1 MPNERHYNELNL
13 ESVGINLPYNMQAEQ
28 SVLGAVL
35 LKPETLTDL
44 VEIIRPEMFY
54 TRQNAQIYSEMLRL
68 FTSDQTI
75 DFVTL
80 LDAVISDGVFPS
92 ADEAKVYLTGLAET
106 VPSISNVKAYA
117 QIVQEKYLVRQLMG
131 VAKDILQDAGDE
143 PDADL
148 LLENAEQRI
157 YEIRSGRDSSALTPL
172 SSSMVETL
180 TNLQK
185 ISGPDAD
192 KYKGIPTGFR
202 LLDTVLTGLGRGDLI
217 ILAARPGMGKTSFA
231 LNIATR
237 VAMQQKVPVA
247 IFSLEMTKE
256 QLTNR
261 ILSAEAGIDSQA
273 FRTGALRAEDWEYLA
288 LATEKLHDAPI
299 YMDDT
304 SGITITEMKAK
315 IRRVNQDPARPNVGL
330 IVIDYLQLM
339 TSGQRSEN
347 RVQEI
352 SSITRNLKIMAKEM
366 NVPIIA
372 LSQLSRAVEKQGNNS
387 SHRPQLSDLRDS
399 GSIEQDADCVLFLYR
414 DSYYA
419 SQNPDGAEVDADTA
433 ECIVAKN
440 RHGETST
447 VPLGWDGAHPLY
459 GCGLQTLMNYER
471 SYRRCAASAPGKSCW
486 TAKHLALAVS
496 GAGPTAW
503 PLCLMRPLAEEKGHR
518 LTVCTVNHGL
528 RGETA
533 DRDESLRPGGLRRLG
548 LPLRVFHAAELEAGV
563 EAPGGGTGRAACGM
577 PALAGGW
584 PTRIDAVATPIL
596 GVTRPRRCCS
606 RLARAPASTARRASG
621 PAAGLSATPA
631 LPDEGRHRGRLPRA
645 CGERW
650 VTDETNDARRLR
662 PQPSA
667 PAHCPPLCGVNS
679 AAERNLAR
687 FCEKAPRRTN
697 TSPGSAGC
705 AAGIGQATDAVAC
718 GGGGTHPA
726 QRRPAVWMSEPL
738 RQTDPLILDMASTAL
753 WSRCGTRRKNISVC
767 WPTLWKRAA
776 ARCGSPTP
784 SDSAPGRRA
793 LAEEADKNTHAGRA
807 EKADCRNLISLPES
821 GDYPLPGGEAAYPGG
836 SACFEEK
843 TGCS

>member
-106 VPSISNVKAYA
+106 VPSISNVK
-117 QIVQEKYLVRQLMG
+117 
-131 VAKDILQDAGDE
+131 DAGDE

-447 VPLGWDGAHPLY
+447 VPLGWDGAH
-459 GCGLQTLMNYER
+459 
-471 SYRRCAASAPGKSCW
+471 
-486 TAKHLALAVS
+486 
-496 GAGPTAW
+496 
-503 PLCLMRPLAEEKGHR
+503 
-518 LTVCTVNHGL
+518 
-528 RGETA
+528 
-533 DRDESLRPGGLRRLG
+533 
-548 LPLRVFHAAELEAGV
+548 
-563 EAPGGGTGRAACGM
+563 
-577 PALAGGW
+577 
-584 PTRIDAVATPIL
+584 TRFMDV
-596 GVTRPRRCCS
+596 
-606 RLARAPASTARRASG
+606 
-621 PAAGLSATPA
+621 
-631 LPDEGRHRGRLPRA
+631 D
-645 CGERW
+645 
-650 VTDETNDARRLR
+650 
-662 PQPSA
+662 
-667 PAHCPPLCGVNS
+667 
-679 AAERNLAR
+679 
-687 FCEKAPRRTN
+687 F
-697 TSPGSAGC
+697 
-705 AAGIGQATDAVAC
+705 
-718 GGGGTHPA
+718 
-726 QRRPAVWMSEPL
+726 
-738 RQTDPLILDMASTAL
+738 
-753 WSRCGTRRKNISVC
+753 
-767 WPTLWKRAA
+767 KR
-776 ARCGSPTP
+776 
-784 SDSAPGRRA
+784 
-793 LAEEADKNTHAGRA
+793 
-807 EKADCRNLISLPES
+807 
-821 GDYPLPGGEAAYPGG
+821 
-836 SACFEEK
+836 
-843 TGCS
+843 

>member
-1 MPNERHYNELNL
+1 MPNEQRHYSNELNL

-68 FTSDQTI
+68 FTADQTI

-231 LNIATR
+231 LNIAT
-237 VAMQQKVPVA
+237 
-247 IFSLEMTKE
+247 
-256 QLTNR
+256 NR

-315 IRRVNQDPARPNVGL
+315 IRRVNQDPTRPNVGL

-339 TSGQRSEN
+339 TTGQRTEN

-419 SQNPDGAEVDADTA
+419 SQNPDGGEVDADTA

-447 VPLGWDGAHPLY
+447 VPLGWDGAH
-459 GCGLQTLMNYER
+459 
-471 SYRRCAASAPGKSCW
+471 
-486 TAKHLALAVS
+486 
-496 GAGPTAW
+496 
-503 PLCLMRPLAEEKGHR
+503 
-518 LTVCTVNHGL
+518 
-528 RGETA
+528 
-533 DRDESLRPGGLRRLG
+533 
-548 LPLRVFHAAELEAGV
+548 
-563 EAPGGGTGRAACGM
+563 
-577 PALAGGW
+577 
-584 PTRIDAVATPIL
+584 TRFMDV
-596 GVTRPRRCCS
+596 
-606 RLARAPASTARRASG
+606 
-621 PAAGLSATPA
+621 
-631 LPDEGRHRGRLPRA
+631 D
-645 CGERW
+645 
-650 VTDETNDARRLR
+650 
-662 PQPSA
+662 
-667 PAHCPPLCGVNS
+667 
-679 AAERNLAR
+679 
-687 FCEKAPRRTN
+687 F
-697 TSPGSAGC
+697 
-705 AAGIGQATDAVAC
+705 
-718 GGGGTHPA
+718 
-726 QRRPAVWMSEPL
+726 
-738 RQTDPLILDMASTAL
+738 
-753 WSRCGTRRKNISVC
+753 
-767 WPTLWKRAA
+767 KR
-776 ARCGSPTP
+776 
-784 SDSAPGRRA
+784 
-793 LAEEADKNTHAGRA
+793 
-807 EKADCRNLISLPES
+807 
-821 GDYPLPGGEAAYPGG
+821 
-836 SACFEEK
+836 
-843 TGCS
+843 

>member
-1 MPNERHYNELNL
+1 MPNEQRHYSNELNL

-68 FTSDQTI
+68 FTADQTI

-273 FRTGALRAEDWEYLA
+273 FRTGALRSEDWEYLA

-315 IRRVNQDPARPNVGL
+315 IRRVNQDPTRPNVGL

-339 TSGQRSEN
+339 RGSSKSSMEN
-347 RVQEI
+347 RATEI
-352 SSITRNLKIMAKEM
+352 SEISRGLKGLAREM
-366 NVPIIA
+366 EVPIIA
-372 LSQLSRAVEKQGNNS
+372 LSQLNRGVDARADK
-387 SHRPQLSDLRDS
+387 RPMMSDLRES
-399 GSIEQDADCVLFLYR
+399 GAIEQDADIIMFIYR
-414 DSYYA
+414 DWVY
-419 SQNPDGAEVDADTA
+419 NKETGDPNLAE
-433 ECIVAKN
+433 III
-440 RHGETST
+440 
-447 VPLGWDGAHPLY
+447 
-459 GCGLQTLMNYER
+459 
-471 SYRRCAASAPGKSCW
+471 GKQRN
-486 TAKHLALAVS
+486 
-496 GAGPTAW
+496 GPTGVIN
-503 PLCLMRPLAEEKGHR
+503 MRFDGQFTRFDNLAEEG
-518 LTVCTVNHGL
+518 
-528 RGETA
+528 
-533 DRDESLRPGGLRRLG
+533 D
-548 LPLRVFHAAELEAGV
+548 
-563 EAPGGGTGRAACGM
+563 
-577 PALAGGW
+577 
-584 PTRIDAVATPIL
+584 I
-596 GVTRPRRCCS
+596 
-606 RLARAPASTARRASG
+606 
-621 PAAGLSATPA
+621 
-631 LPDEGRHRGRLPRA
+631 
-645 CGERW
+645 
-650 VTDETNDARRLR
+650 
-662 PQPSA
+662 
-667 PAHCPPLCGVNS
+667 PP
-679 AAERNLAR
+679 EY
-687 FCEKAPRRTN
+687 
-697 TSPGSAGC
+697 
-705 AAGIGQATDAVAC
+705 Q
-718 GGGGTHPA
+718 
-726 QRRPAVWMSEPL
+726 
-738 RQTDPLILDMASTAL
+738 
-753 WSRCGTRRKNISVC
+753 
-767 WPTLWKRAA
+767 
-776 ARCGSPTP
+776 
-784 SDSAPGRRA
+784 
-793 LAEEADKNTHAGRA
+793 
-807 EKADCRNLISLPES
+807 
-821 GDYPLPGGEAAYPGG
+821 
-836 SACFEEK
+836 
-843 TGCS
+843 